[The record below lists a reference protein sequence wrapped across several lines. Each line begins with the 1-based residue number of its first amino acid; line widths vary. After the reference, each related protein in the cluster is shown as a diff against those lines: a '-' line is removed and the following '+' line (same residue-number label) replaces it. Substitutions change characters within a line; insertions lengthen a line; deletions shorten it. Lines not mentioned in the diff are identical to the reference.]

1 VAVSDKLDEVVI
13 SLANQPAS
21 SRERASVW
29 AVALILLAAF
39 VALLPF
45 ADAPLPELNA
55 FIPSTSA
62 VMSINDLITSV
73 LLYTQFLISRAKGFL
88 ILASGYFFTALII
101 VPHALT
107 FPGAFTAT
115 GLLGAGPQT
124 AAWLYFSAHFVFP
137 GALVCYALL
146 KEAKRTNA
154 RLRSARSAVVASV
167 AVVLALVGGL
177 TLLTTVGNQYLP
189 SLLTDRT
196 RALPVPLIAIAL
208 TIMAIATLA
217 LVELWIRRRTVLD
230 YWLLLI
236 AFALILE
243 EACFVTSRV
252 RFTLGYYAGRL
263 FWLFSSV
270 VVLMLLL
277 QETSRLY
284 ARLARSSVLQE
295 RERNNR
301 ILSARA
307 ITASI
312 AHEVRQP
319 LMAIA
324 MNGGAAVQFLAHDP
338 PNYAEVRSALDAI
351 VNDSQRVSQIVES
364 IGSLFRGD
372 SHVQQKVDMNEV
384 VRDVLQILGPDLRDN
399 QIEVNTNS
407 AITPPVVMGHRG
419 QLQEVVINL
428 VINAMEAMTASSAP
442 IRALLLKTEHYL
454 SNEVSVTVQDS
465 GPGISADQLAHLFD
479 AFTSTKSQ
487 GMGLGLAICKM
498 IVERHGGE
506 ISAISNERAAGAS
519 FQFVLPYD

>member
-1 VAVSDKLDEVVI
+1 
-13 SLANQPAS
+13 
-21 SRERASVW
+21 
-29 AVALILLAAF
+29 
-39 VALLPF
+39 
-45 ADAPLPELNA
+45 
-55 FIPSTSA
+55 
-62 VMSINDLITSV
+62 
-73 LLYTQFLISRAKGFL
+73 
-88 ILASGYFFTALII
+88 
-101 VPHALT
+101 
-107 FPGAFTAT
+107 
-115 GLLGAGPQT
+115 
-124 AAWLYFSAHFVFP
+124 
-137 GALVCYALL
+137 
-146 KEAKRTNA
+146 
-154 RLRSARSAVVASV
+154 
-167 AVVLALVGGL
+167 
-177 TLLTTVGNQYLP
+177 
-189 SLLTDRT
+189 
-196 RALPVPLIAIAL
+196 
-208 TIMAIATLA
+208 
-217 LVELWIRRRTVLD
+217 
-230 YWLLLI
+230 
-236 AFALILE
+236 
-243 EACFVTSRV
+243 V